1 MKKTLFYSSFLV
13 LLFFFISPSFAQ
25 QGDGNRRNM
34 DPKEMA
40 QRQTSQMKE
49 SLKLTD
55 EQVPRLEAL
64 NLLYAEKV
72 KVARDEAGDDR
83 ESMRSTMM
91 EMMKVKDVEMK
102 KILTAEQWTKFE
114 ADRKERMQNRGGG
127 GGGRRGI

>member
-1 MKKTLFYSSFLV
+1 MKKTLFFAGFSI

-25 QGDGNRRNM
+25 QGGGDRRNM

-40 QRQTSQMKE
+40 ERQTNQMKE
-49 SLKLTD
+49 SLKLSA
-55 EQVPRLEAL
+55 EQIPKVEAL
-64 NLLYAEKV
+64 NLQYAEKI

-91 EMMKVKDVEMK
+91 EMMKEKDVEMK

-114 ADRKERMQNRGGG
+114 ADRKERMQNRGR
-127 GGGRRGI
+127 GRRGI